1 MLYTISDNLSNGN
14 PFILRGLEKVLALFL
29 MIHKIGDTLYNR
41 FTNEKEGA
49 TMRFGRGS
57 CLFFGLLLLTGFLAG
72 CAGLQYAPKRGVMY
86 YHKELPAAD
95 RAVEAARS
103 AGKDKECPQN
113 FQAAEKMRNDAYDI
127 YLACRTR
134 EGIAKANE
142 ASAAANALC
151 PKKAEAPKPMPPPP
165 PAPSVSI
172 SAVPPSIDSG
182 KCTDLRWTSANADSV
197 SIDPGVGGVA
207 GSGSK
212 QVCPGSTTQY
222 TITATGA
229 GGTRTAS
236 TTVNVKPPPP
246 KPKVVDRL
254 SLHINFDS
262 NKADIRPADVD
273 ELKKAIDFVKKYPG
287 HNISVEGHT
296 DNVGSDKYN
305 QALSERRAA
314 AVKEYLVKKGGA
326 DASRIKSVGYG
337 ERKLIAGNAT
347 KEGRFKNRR
356 VEVLILSE

>member
-1 MLYTISDNLSNGN
+1 
-14 PFILRGLEKVLALFL
+14 
-29 MIHKIGDTLYNR
+29 
-41 FTNEKEGA
+41 
-49 TMRFGRGS
+49 MRFGRGS
-57 CLFFGLLLLTGFLAG
+57 CLFFGVLLLAGFLAG
-72 CAGLQYAPKRGVMY
+72 CSGLQYAPKRGMMY

-113 FQAAEKMRNDAYDI
+113 FQAAEKMRNEAYDI

-222 TITATGA
+222 TATATGA
-229 GGTRTAS
+229 GGSRTAS
-236 TTVNVKPPPP
+236 TTVNVKAPP

-262 NKADIRPADVD
+262 NKADIRPTAVG
-273 ELKKAIDFVKKYPG
+273 ELKQAIDFVKKYPG
-287 HNISVEGHT
+287 HNISIEGHT
-296 DNVGSDKYN
+296 DSVGSEKYN
-305 QALSERRAA
+305 QTLSERRSAS
-314 AVKEYLVKKGGA
+314 VKEYLVKNGGA
-326 DASRIKSVGYG
+326 PCPVRVPFFLTILRTPPALQSSRKSITIPGIYCC
-337 ERKLIAGNAT
+337 
-347 KEGRFKNRR
+347 GRGIGKCGFRGLPGPQRR
-356 VEVLILSE
+356 

>member
-1 MLYTISDNLSNGN
+1 
-14 PFILRGLEKVLALFL
+14 
-29 MIHKIGDTLYNR
+29 
-41 FTNEKEGA
+41 
-49 TMRFGRGS
+49 MRLGRGS
-57 CLFFGLLLLTGFLAG
+57 CLFFGLVLLAGFLAG
-72 CAGLQYAPKRGVMY
+72 CSGLQYAPKRGMMY

-103 AGKDKECPQN
+103 AGRDKECPQN

-134 EGIAKANE
+134 EAIAKANE

-151 PKKAEAPKPMPPPP
+151 PKKPVAAPPPP
-165 PAPSVSI
+165 SAPSVSI

-182 KCTDLRWTSANADSV
+182 RCADLRWTSAAADSV
-197 SIDPGVGGVA
+197 SIEPGVGGVSP
-207 GSGSK
+207 SGSK
-212 QVCPGSTTQY
+212 QVCPDSTTQY

-229 GGTRTAS
+229 GGSRTAS
-236 TTVNVKPPPP
+236 TTVNVKAPPP
-246 KPKVVDRL
+246 KPRVVDRL

-262 NKADIRPADVD
+262 NKASIRPAAVG
-273 ELKKAIDFVKKYPG
+273 ELQKAIDFVKKYPG
-287 HNISVEGHT
+287 HNISIEGHT
-296 DNVGSDKYN
+296 DNVGSEKYN

-314 AVKEYLVKKGGA
+314 AVKEYLVKNGGA
-326 DASRIKSVGYG
+326 EKSQIKTVGYG
-337 ERKLIAGNAT
+337 ETKPVAVNTT

>member
-1 MLYTISDNLSNGN
+1 
-14 PFILRGLEKVLALFL
+14 
-29 MIHKIGDTLYNR
+29 
-41 FTNEKEGA
+41 
-49 TMRFGRGS
+49 MRIGRGS
-57 CLFFGLLLLTGFLAG
+57 CLFFGLLLLAGFLAG
-72 CAGLQYAPKRGVMY
+72 CSGLQYAPKRGMMY

-113 FQAAEKMRNDAYDI
+113 FQAAEKLRNEAYDI

-134 EGIAKANE
+134 EGIAKAD
-142 ASAAANALC
+142 AAAAAANALC
-151 PKKAEAPKPMPPPP
+151 PKKVEAPKAMAAPPSPPP
-165 PAPSVSI
+165 
-172 SAVPPSIDSG
+172 
-182 KCTDLRWTSANADSV
+182 L
-197 SIDPGVGGVA
+197 
-207 GSGSK
+207 
-212 QVCPGSTTQY
+212 
-222 TITATGA
+222 
-229 GGTRTAS
+229 
-236 TTVNVKPPPP
+236 KPR
-246 KPKVVDRL
+246 VVDRL

-262 NKADIRPADVD
+262 NKADIRPADIG

-287 HNISVEGHT
+287 HNISIEGHT

-314 AVKEYLVKKGGA
+314 AVKEYLVKNGGA

>member
-1 MLYTISDNLSNGN
+1 
-14 PFILRGLEKVLALFL
+14 
-29 MIHKIGDTLYNR
+29 
-41 FTNEKEGA
+41 
-49 TMRFGRGS
+49 MRFGRGS
-57 CLFFGLLLLTGFLAG
+57 CLFFGLLLFAGFLAG
-72 CAGLQYAPKRGVMY
+72 CSGLQYAPKRGMMY

-113 FQAAEKMRNDAYDI
+113 FQAAEKLRNEAYDI

-134 EGIAKANE
+134 EGIAKANA

-151 PKKAEAPKPMPPPP
+151 PKKAEAPKPMAAPPPSP
-165 PAPSVSI
+165 SPAPSVSL
-172 SAVPPSIDSG
+172 SAMPPSIDQG
-182 KCTDLRWTSANADSV
+182 QCTSLSWMSADADSV
-197 SIDPGVGGVA
+197 SIAPGVGGVA

-212 QVCPGSTTQY
+212 QICPGSTTQY

-229 GGTRTAS
+229 GGSRTAS

-262 NKADIRPADVD
+262 NKMDIRPADIG

-287 HNISVEGHT
+287 NNISVEGHT

-314 AVKEYLVKKGGA
+314 AVKEYLVKNGGA
-326 DASRIKSVGYG
+326 DASRVKTVGYG
-337 ERKLIAGNAT
+337 ERKPIAGNAT
-347 KEGRFKNRR
+347 KEGRFRNRR